1 MSIHWKNRAAVVPIV
16 MLILLM
22 AFTGA
27 PAVAQAQETLPV
39 GLFSRADSGT
49 DSLPPAWEPLT
60 FDDIEQHTRYDLVQD
75 GDTAVVRARSN
86 ASASGMIRKMK
97 IDPRKFPVIQW
108 RWKIT
113 DVLKKGDVTRK
124 SGDDYPARIYIA
136 FEYDPDQVGFWER
149 TKFGAIKALY
159 GEYPPVAAINY
170 IWGSNAPKGTRVA
183 NPYTDR
189 VMMIVVENGAAEK
202 NTWVTETR
210 NIYEDY
216 KAAFGEEPP
225 MISGVAIMTDTDNTG
240 ESAVSYYGD
249 IVFKAGE

>member
-1 MSIHWKNRAAVVPIV
+1 MKTRKGIKRTCLAVF
-16 MLILLM
+16 ILLLMVIFNIQPAM
-22 AFTGA
+22 AR
-27 PAVAQAQETLPV
+27 ETLPV
-39 GLFSRADSGT
+39 GLFSRANPDGG
-49 DSLPPAWEPLT
+49 DLPAGWEPLT
-60 FDDIEQHTRYDLVQD
+60 FDDIEQHTRYDMVHD
-75 GDTAVVRARSN
+75 GDTLVVRAQSN
-86 ASASGMIRKMK
+86 ASASGMIRK
-97 IDPRKFPVIQW
+97 IQIAPREFPVIQW
-108 RWKIT
+108 QWKIT

-136 FEYDPDQVGFWER
+136 FEYDPQKVGFWER

-170 IWGSNAPKGTRVA
+170 IWGSNASKGTRVP

-189 VMMIVVENGAAEK
+189 VMMFVVESGTAK
-202 NTWVTETR
+202 KDTWVTETR

-216 KAAFGEEPP
+216 KTAFGTEPP

-249 IVFKAGE
+249 IVFKSGE